1 MLQERCPIGTLPI
14 PSLPCICNWW
24 EHCERLLRYSYNLK
38 IWWSHFLKKYFVVRG
53 GFFLNHV
60 QEVLEY
66 LKSCLSSIICGSGY
80 AHIKAGIC
88 WAVAHTI
95 NIIGVRINYYWPPP
109 PAAKKLDAQ
118 HRLLGPREPFPPG
131 QLDLRLSSPC
141 QPFETTRSYTALRA
155 ADLDWIVRL
164 GYSWGGYIL
173 GCSQRLT
180 LPLWHSARI
189 GQQR

>member
-1 MLQERCPIGTLPI
+1 MPKKQQKMASNKKMQENKPTLKFNFTWEYMWPVLILGIFCSDGQNQRALLPI

-66 LKSCLSSIICGSGY
+66 LKSCLSSIICESGY

-109 PAAKKLDAQ
+109 PAAKK
-118 HRLLGPREPFPPG
+118 
-131 QLDLRLSSPC
+131 
-141 QPFETTRSYTALRA
+141 
-155 ADLDWIVRL
+155 
-164 GYSWGGYIL
+164 
-173 GCSQRLT
+173 GCSTPLT
-180 LPLWHSARI
+180 RA
-189 GQQR
+189 